1 MDNIHTQK
9 LMNEKNELMRE
20 LLKTQKQLNEMRQ
33 QVQQYQALVAS
44 MQETYNMPPVRKP
57 KEINNTNTLNTND
70 KKDPKEE
77 QNKPQ
82 ERNSLYPRK
91 IRLRESHTLKRL
103 QKMSKGGLEKL
114 KTKYK
119 NKLKTATGDDAKHH
133 RKELKDIGG
142 LLAKKKVNEELLNEI
157 GDTPAGQRALKKT
170 LSRARAQIDL
180 DNTIGLNFANRFGTP
195 AEVEEVNK
203 RITGKQKVIKQVQKR
218 LDPKDL
224 SAEAVRLRIQ
234 QQNEQ

>member
-44 MQETYNMPPVRKP
+44 MQETYNMPPDRKP
-57 KEINNTNTLNTND
+57 INNTNTLNTND
-70 KKDPKEE
+70 KKHIQGPEG
-77 QNKPQ
+77 NKPQ
-82 ERNSLYPRK
+82 ERNSLYPRN

-103 QKMSKGGLEKL
+103 QKMSKDGLEKL
-114 KTKYK
+114 KTKYT

-180 DNTIGLNFANRFGTP
+180 DKTIGLNFANRFGTP